1 MLILIMKYMT
11 NNTILLYKNV
21 ANNTISIVQ
30 ELHPFP

>member
-11 NNTILLYKNV
+11 NNTILLYKNM